1 VVFATVDIDVIIFQQ
16 FSFEEDERM
25 AAEKTVKDIM
35 NPIEE
40 YDKVDVEAQLCDA
53 LAILKRNHEKLKS
66 GGAGHFH
73 KTLFVIDASK
83 KIVGKV
89 SMYDL
94 IRGLVPESVKQPE
107 VFSARAI
114 SSRALEVAD
123 QVGDFQE
130 RFRWVNATFFDL
142 VKQEAHKK
150 VKDIMSSVDPV
161 LKEDDKMN
169 LAIYILFKD
178 GVRQQL
184 VERNGEIVGVIN
196 LMVLLNEFLE
206 TVSPECYVDWES

>member
-1 VVFATVDIDVIIFQQ
+1 
-16 FSFEEDERM
+16 M
-25 AAEKTVKDIM
+25 GAEKKVKDIM
-35 NPIEE
+35 NPIED

-53 LAILKRNHEKLKS
+53 LAILKRNHEKLKA
-66 GGAGHFH
+66 GDPGHFH
-73 KTLFVIDASK
+73 KTIFVTDASK
-83 KIVGKV
+83 KIVGKI

-94 IRGLVPESVKQPE
+94 VRGLVPETAKQPE

-114 SSRALEVAD
+114 SSRALEVAE

-130 RFRWVNATFFDL
+130 RFKWLNVTFFDL

-161 LKEDDKMN
+161 LKENDKMN

-184 VERNGEIVGVIN
+184 VERDGKIVGVIN

-206 TVSPECYVDWES
+206 TVSPECYVEWET

>member
-1 VVFATVDIDVIIFQQ
+1 
-16 FSFEEDERM
+16 
-25 AAEKTVKDIM
+25 
-35 NPIEE
+35 
-40 YDKVDVEAQLCDA
+40 
-53 LAILKRNHEKLKS
+53 
-66 GGAGHFH
+66 
-73 KTLFVIDASK
+73 
-83 KIVGKV
+83 
-89 SMYDL
+89 MYDL

-184 VERNGEIVGVIN
+184 VERNGEIIGVIN